1 MARWLAHELRD
12 AVEGLLL
19 TTGSRVAELGEPGS
33 IHRFVRGEDDFPGNR
48 PQAVWALL
56 MLEIF
61 LRGRA

>member
-1 MARWLAHELRD
+1 MNLRD
-12 AVEGLLL
+12 DIAQVLVSQEQIAV
-19 TTGSRVAELGEPGS
+19 RVAELGEPGS